1 MGLGIFD
8 NSKQN
13 TDQNEDNW
21 FIIEPLTK
29 KYAPTNWPLNYLNPF
44 KQTVRLKYRLYSE
57 R

>member
-21 FIIEPLTK
+21 LIIEPLTK

>member
-21 FIIEPLTK
+21 LIIESLTK
-29 KYAPTNWPLNYLNPF
+29 KCPHKLAIKL
-44 KQTVRLKYRLYSE
+44 S
-57 R
+57 